1 MYAVGTHVSYSDSTM
16 THETRPRTP
25 LPEPEQREITRLC
38 VWAGLLVQ
46 QHGAE
51 STLVETVAS
60 RLGLALGL
68 DSVEA
73 GVSSSFLSL
82 TTISG
87 GHCITT
93 MRRCLDRGINMH
105 VVTEVQRV
113 MLSAEE
119 KRMDPAEVRRL
130 LSLIKAERYP
140 RRVVAL
146 MIGLSCAC
154 FCRLM
159 GGDLASCAVT
169 FAAGVVGMVVRQVLV
184 ARHFNPLVTF
194 GVTSFA
200 ATSVACQASL
210 HSIGSNPTAVMAA
223 SVLLLIPGFPLINA
237 VSDMVKGYVNT
248 GVARWTLATLLI
260 LATSVGILLALSL
273 WNVKIWI

>member
-1 MYAVGTHVSYSDSTM
+1 M
-16 THETRPRTP
+16 TGKPRPRP
-25 LPEPEQREITRLC
+25 ALSEPEQREITRLC

-51 STLVETVAS
+51 STLVESVAC

-73 GVSSSFLSL
+73 GVSSSFLSV
-82 TTISG
+82 TTLSG

-93 MRRCLDRGINMH
+93 LRRNLDRGINMH

-113 MLSAEE
+113 MLSAERR
-119 KRMDPAEVRRL
+119 RMDAAEVRRL
-130 LSLIKAERYP
+130 LSEIRAERYSKP
-140 RRVVAL
+140 VVAA

-159 GGDLASCAVT
+159 GGDLASCAMT
-169 FAAGVVGMVVRQVLV
+169 FAASAVAMVVRQVLV

-194 GVTSFA
+194 GATAFV

-210 HSIGSNPTAVMAA
+210 HSIGSSPTSVMAA

-248 GVARWTLATLLI
+248 GMARWTLATLLI